1 MQQGDLS
8 ASGGAATPRPLH
20 RLFFALMPDEETCER
35 LHQAARQLKATH
47 RTRGRWI
54 NPRRYHL
61 TLQFLGD
68 FDGYPA
74 TVVAQARAA
83 AASVRVAPFTVVLD
97 HAGSFQNRS
106 IPWWLG
112 PRADAPGLAA
122 LWHELGAALSRTGV
136 HVPDG
141 KGFRPH
147 VTLLRDAG
155 TALPGIDIEPAVPWR
170 VDAFTLMHSELG
182 AQSHYVPLG
191 TWPLVA

>member
-1 MQQGDLS
+1 M
-8 ASGGAATPRPLH
+8 PLDQIE
-20 RLFFALMPDEETCER
+20 ALIDWSET
-35 LHQAARQLKATH
+35 
-47 RTRGRWI
+47 
-54 NPRRYHL
+54 RRII
-61 TLQFLGD
+61 
-68 FDGYPA
+68 A
-74 TVVAQARAA
+74 V
-83 AASVRVAPFTVVLD
+83 AASMLT
-97 HAGSFQNRS
+97 
-106 IPWWLG
+106 
-112 PRADAPGLAA
+112 AA
-122 LWHELGAALSRTGV
+122 FHMLRDGTEWHDLGAALSRTGV